1 MRKKQ
6 YGILGLS
13 RFGMALATS
22 LAELGA
28 DVIAV
33 DKNSDR
39 VQKIANDVAF
49 AVQADISDIN
59 ALKSIGLK
67 NVDVVVVAVGS
78 DINSSI
84 MGVINAQE
92 LGIKKVYGK
101 AGNLQ
106 HERVLLKLGVTKV
119 FFPEADMGERV
130 AHNLYTGDFI
140 DMLELDSENSIIE
153 VDAPA
158 EWDNQTL
165 ERLNL
170 RTTFGLNVIAIR
182 TLDKLNIS
190 PLATDKIHRGDKLV
204 VIGDTGSI
212 NEIQRLSREGR

>member
-1 MRKKQ
+1 MKKKQ

-33 DKNSDR
+33 DKNSER
-39 VQKIANDVAF
+39 VQRIANEVAF

-92 LGIKKVYGK
+92 LGIKNVYGK
-101 AGNLQ
+101 ASNLQ

-130 AHNLYTGDFI
+130 AHNLFTGDFI

-153 VDAPA
+153 VDAPY
-158 EWDNQTL
+158 EWDGQSL
-165 ERLNL
+165 ESLNL

-190 PLATDKIHRGDKLV
+190 PIATDKIHKGDKLV
-204 VIGDTGSI
+204 VIGDNGSI
-212 NEIQRLSREGR
+212 NEIQRLSREGK